1 MAGRLDGKVAVI
13 TGGTS
18 GIGEATVELFA
29 AQGAKVV
36 IVGRNEAQGAAMVAK
51 LGPAT
56 RFFRA
61 DATREAEI
69 KAAIDFA
76 RDNFGRLDI
85 LFNNAGGGTKGS
97 VDTFTAE
104 DLDSAK
110 SAAGERA
117 LRHETRRADHEGAGL
132 GRHHQQLVGC
142 GAAHP
147 H

>member
-1 MAGRLDGKVAVI
+1 MAGRLDGKVALI

-61 DATREAEI
+61 DVTREQEI
-69 KAAIDFA
+69 KAAVDFT
-76 RDNFGRLDI
+76 RDSFGRLDI

-97 VDTFTAE
+97 VDTFTASSE
-104 DLDSAK
+104 FAGRSTPSENPK
-110 SAAGERA
+110 SAALNTYGV
-117 LRHETRRADHEGAGL
+117 LVVVDILLSLPAG
-132 GRHHQQLVGC
+132 G
-142 GAAHP
+142 
-147 H
+147 